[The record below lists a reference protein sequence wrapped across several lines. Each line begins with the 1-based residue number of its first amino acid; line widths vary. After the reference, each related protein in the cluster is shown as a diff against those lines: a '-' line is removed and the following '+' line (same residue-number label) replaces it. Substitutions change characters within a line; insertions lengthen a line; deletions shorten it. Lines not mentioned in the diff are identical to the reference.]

1 MERHPTA
8 AIAPYSTTP
17 IAALQAGN
25 PRTIARRPS
34 SDAGLRGLPRAMQR
48 RTGLFARVRP
58 SASVNPGKFHVV
70 DNGGYVDHPRR
81 AGRRILEA
89 DIIHPTDLRP
99 STTEIT
105 MGEAIEELAHF
116 VAGTPWEAIP
126 EVVREHAKLVL
137 LDTLGVI
144 LAGSIQSE
152 VADVR
157 ARLTATG
164 GRGATVY
171 APGSPTTDPRTAA
184 LLNGLAGRS
193 IELCE
198 GHRYVSCQGAVQ
210 VLPTALASAE
220 WLERS
225 GRETLAAL
233 IFGYEVAA
241 RLGAGLT
248 SRPLAHQNGQAP
260 LLGAVGAGARLRGL
274 NRDQTSLALRIGAI
288 LLLTPAYTNA
298 VAGATALNVAGGMS
312 GFAGT
317 LAPELALAGVAAQ
330 PNAIEES
337 LGQLVGDGFR
347 PEAVTQELGQRW
359 EIHRNY
365 FRLRACCNPIY
376 AALDALE
383 EILAD
388 LRPHPDSIA
397 RIEVATYR
405 FAANMREPDPV
416 NYFAA
421 KYSLPH
427 AAAALVLRGNAG
439 YHAFTEEAVRDPAIA
454 AFRRRVDVR
463 EDPALN
469 AHVPRLKPARVTVT
483 FTDGRKETRSRESAR
498 GDFQNPYGEGEVR
511 AKFRELARV
520 VLSPAG
526 VARLESLVD
535 RLDDLPRLSDL
546 VVALREDPGA

>member
-1 MERHPTA
+1 
-8 AIAPYSTTP
+8 
-17 IAALQAGN
+17 
-25 PRTIARRPS
+25 
-34 SDAGLRGLPRAMQR
+34 
-48 RTGLFARVRP
+48 
-58 SASVNPGKFHVV
+58 
-70 DNGGYVDHPRR
+70 
-81 AGRRILEA
+81 
-89 DIIHPTDLRP
+89 
-99 STTEIT
+99 
-105 MGEAIEELAHF
+105 MGQAIEELAHF
-116 VAGTPWEAIP
+116 VAGTPWETIP
-126 EVVREHAKLVL
+126 EALREHARLVV
-137 LDTLGVI
+137 LDTVGVI
-144 LAGSIQSE
+144 LAGSVQPE
-152 VADVR
+152 VAGVR

-171 APGSPTTDPRTAA
+171 APGWPTTDPRTAA

-241 RLGAGLT
+241 RLGAAMT
-248 SRPLAHQNGQAP
+248 ARPLAHQNGQAP
-260 LLGAVGAGARLRGL
+260 LLGAVAAGARLRRLTGE
-274 NRDQTSLALRIGAI
+274 QTSLALRIGAI
-288 LLLTPAYTNA
+288 LVLTPGYTNA

-330 PNAIEES
+330 PNAIEEAF
-337 LGQLVGDGFR
+337 GQLVGDGFR
-347 PEAVTQELGQRW
+347 PEALTSELGQRW
-359 EIHRNY
+359 EIARNY

-376 AALDALE
+376 TALDALE
-383 EILAD
+383 DILTD
-388 LRPHPDSIA
+388 LRPDPASIE

-405 FAANMREPDPV
+405 FAANMRESDPV

-427 AAAALVLRGNAG
+427 AAAALVLRGDAG
-439 YHAFTEEAVRDPAIA
+439 YRAFTDEIVRDPAMA
-454 AFRRRVDVR
+454 AFRRRVTVR
-463 EDPALN
+463 EDPALS

-483 FTDGRKETRSRESAR
+483 FTDGRGVTRLRESAR
-498 GDFQNPYGEGEVR
+498 GDYQDPYGEGEVR
-511 AKFRELARV
+511 SKFRELAGL

-526 VARLESLVD
+526 VARAEALVD
-535 RLDDLPRLSDL
+535 RVDDLPRLGDL
-546 VVALREDPGA
+546 VEALREDRGA